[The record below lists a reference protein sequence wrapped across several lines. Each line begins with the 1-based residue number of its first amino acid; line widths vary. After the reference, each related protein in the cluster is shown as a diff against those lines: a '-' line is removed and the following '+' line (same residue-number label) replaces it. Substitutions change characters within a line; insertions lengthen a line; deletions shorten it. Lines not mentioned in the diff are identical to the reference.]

1 MSVDNHKHCQATVLG
16 ATGDPPGRGLT
27 WNVIANDNLPNIDRI
42 YPNWKN
48 ALFFNNKNMTQDLDG
63 ILKLINAASQPIS
76 FPSFPT
82 FLEDDLISID
92 SRGDEESTT
101 ITIKVKNDFGP
112 GYQGVVGVKGA
123 GSARQLTEC
132 PISLVNVDE
141 DGPVIA
147 ILTIGDQT
155 FAIKGLKV
163 QEPEPEDRYVITED
177 RVFDIVL
184 SGGNNDG
191 DPLDY
196 TDGPERYVVTENGY
210 EYDIGVSGYGDSVLL
225 NYNED

>member
-132 PISLVNVDE
+132 PIRVINTDE

-147 ILTIGDQT
+147 TLWVGDQP
-155 FAIKGLKV
+155 FPIRALKV

-177 RVFDIVL
+177 REWDIVL